1 MDTQKL
7 EQTGINNKKS
17 KQLEEELRQESLEI
31 LKKSKFKDILKKHN
45 IPETDLTIRV
55 CVINSP
61 ELKKDSLAVKEQE
74 IQNLSSRIANT
85 DSALDGCIRCVLEDG
100 EIVCYPCICP
110 C

>member
-7 EQTGINNKKS
+7 NKTGVDSKKS
-17 KQLEEELRQESLEI
+17 KQLEEELRQASLEI

-45 IPETDLTIRV
+45 IPETDLTIKV

-61 ELKKDSLAVKEQE
+61 ELKKNSLTVKEQE
-74 IQNLSSRIANT
+74 IQNLASTIANT
-85 DSALDGCIRCVLEDG
+85 DSALDGCIRCVLENG